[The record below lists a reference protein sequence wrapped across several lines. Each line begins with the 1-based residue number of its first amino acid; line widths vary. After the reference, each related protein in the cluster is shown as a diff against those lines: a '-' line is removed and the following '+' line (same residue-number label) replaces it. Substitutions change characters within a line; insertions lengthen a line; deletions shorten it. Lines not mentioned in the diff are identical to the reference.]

1 MRKVIQSL
9 KVNETIKEHFL
20 LTSLQTKLGKN
31 GTYFEMTLADA
42 SGEIK
47 ARKWDLT
54 EKDYQ
59 LYDVIHKELPQVVLV
74 KGITRQFQQAIDLKV
89 FYIVYPDVE
98 MSLSISEFLPSA
110 PINVEDSFQHLEE
123 AITSLRNET
132 LRKIVSEIFY
142 LYKPFLAQYP
152 ASIHGHQGYGGL
164 LWHTLNTVRV
174 CEIVVGLYPKMLNRE
189 LLISGAILH
198 DLAKIK
204 DYKLEKGIVTK
215 VTDKSKFVGHIV
227 TMAHDIRETARML
240 NIDVNS
246 LEVELLEHMILSHH
260 GKGEYGSPVEPTIPE
275 ALALHLVDV
284 LDTRLGVV
292 HHLWEKTPQGEWSEW
307 SKVLEKRFKKV
318 VLEG

>member
-47 ARKWDLT
+47 ARKWDLV

-74 KGITRQFQQAIDLKV
+74 KGLTRQFQQSIDLKV
-89 FYIVYPDVE
+89 FYMVYPDVE
-98 MSLSISEFLPSA
+98 TSISISEFLPSA
-110 PINVEDSFQHLEE
+110 PINVDDSFRELEE
-123 AITSLRNET
+123 TITSLQNET
-132 LRKIVSEIFY
+132 LRRIVREVFH
-142 LYKPFLAQYP
+142 LYKPFLPQYP

-164 LWHTLNTVRV
+164 LWHTINTVRL
-174 CEIVVGLYPKMLNRE
+174 CETVIGLYPKMLNRD

-204 DYKLEKGIVTK
+204 DYKLEKGIITK

-227 TMAHDIRETARML
+227 TMAYDIRETARVL
-240 NIDVNS
+240 NIDVHAQ
-246 LEVELLEHMILSHH
+246 EVELLEHMVLSHH
-260 GKGEYGSPVEPTIPE
+260 GKGEFGSPVEPTIPE
-275 ALALHLVDV
+275 AFALHLVDA

-292 HHLWEKTPQGEWSEW
+292 HHLWEKTLQGEWSDW
-307 SKVLEKRFKKV
+307 SKVLEKRIKKV
-318 VLEG
+318 TVEG

>member
-1 MRKVIQSL
+1 VRRVIPSL

-59 LYDVIHKELPQVVLV
+59 LYDVIHKELPQVVLI
-74 KGITRQFQQAIDLKV
+74 KGITRQFQQTIDLKV
-89 FYIVYPDVE
+89 FYIVYPDEETVI
-98 MSLSISEFLPSA
+98 SISEFLPAA
-110 PINVEDSFQHLEE
+110 PIDVEDAYRELEE
-123 AITSLRNET
+123 TITSIRNET
-132 LRKIVSEIFY
+132 LKKIVGEVFH

-164 LWHTLNTVRV
+164 LWHILNTVRLSETV
-174 CEIVVGLYPKMLNRE
+174 IGLYPKMLNRD

-215 VTDKSKFVGHIV
+215 VTDRSKFVGHIV

-246 LEVELLEHMILSHH
+246 IEVELLEHMILSHH
-260 GKGEYGSPVEPTIPE
+260 GKGEYGSPVQPSVPE
-275 ALALHLVDV
+275 AFALHLVDV

-292 HHLWEKTPQGEWSEW
+292 QHLWEKTPQGEWSEW
-307 SKVLEKRFKKV
+307 SKVLEKRIKKIR
-318 VLEG
+318 LEG